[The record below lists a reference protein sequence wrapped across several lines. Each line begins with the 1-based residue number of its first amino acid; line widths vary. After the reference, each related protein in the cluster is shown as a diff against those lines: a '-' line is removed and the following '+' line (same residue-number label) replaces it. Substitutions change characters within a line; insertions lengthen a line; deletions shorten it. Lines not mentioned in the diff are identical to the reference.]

1 MLVTILATILALSSP
16 IWVPIL
22 ITGLYTF
29 VIRGKLP
36 KTSLITADKL
46 YWVFYFVCWIKAALV
61 FVSEIFSWQI
71 KPLFQW
77 LWLFGLG
84 LPMLIIVFVIFISS
98 MMASDSW

>member
-16 IWVPIL
+16 IWMPIL
-22 ITGLYTF
+22 ITGLYAF

-46 YWVFYFVCWIKAALV
+46 YWVFYFVCWIKAASV

-71 KPLFQW
+71 KPL
-77 LWLFGLG
+77 
-84 LPMLIIVFVIFISS
+84 IER
-98 MMASDSW
+98 